1 VTRRNQK
8 AAYVLGSML
17 LLAFPDAIVACTQIC
32 GVGEK
37 VSDREWTEALRG
49 ELESRPII
57 FLGRVTQ
64 VGSEPLEPDA
74 YAAKVATLEVIR
86 EWKGTGQA
94 SYRMTTGWGDADCG
108 YPFEVGQVHL
118 LFIQDDRDWMS
129 SSGCPEPTRAEIRA
143 TIRKLDKLSGRKK
156 LAPPRELR

>member
-1 VTRRNQK
+1 VTRRYLK
-8 AAYVLGSML
+8 AAYVLGSTL
-17 LLAFPDAIVACTQIC
+17 LLACPDAVLACTQIC
-32 GVGEK
+32 GVGDK

-49 ELESRPII
+49 ALESTPII

-64 VGSEPLEPDA
+64 VGSEPLESDA
-74 YAAKVATLEVIR
+74 YPTKVATLEVIR

-108 YPFEVGQVHL
+108 YPFKVGQLHL
-118 LFIQDDRDWMS
+118 LFIQDDGERMS
-129 SSGCPEPTRAEIRA
+129 SSGCPEPTKAEIRA
-143 TIRKLDKLSGRKK
+143 TIRKLDKLSRRKK